1 MPIKISARDFAN
13 ELIVNGKRRETDRA
27 CIKEIIYSA
36 NAFDIQNWFDN
47 QKMNADNLPK
57 SVDGFLKLLA
67 ENDIDI
73 VCVCGIALLSYMRD
87 RNTHDLDLIIS
98 KADFRKIAPSLK
110 ITKADEN
117 FANCETYDGL
127 KVNFLFIKKALS
139 QKRDYQEGSFYIAT
153 VEGLVLMKLYAWADL
168 RFNGQLFDDKFLLTK
183 SLRYKNDIEVLLLN
197 YEVNLTPLEKI
208 LKKNLDASKFGL
220 VKDLIDRIS

>member
-1 MPIKISARDFAN
+1 MCMNTII
-13 ELIVNGKRRETDRA
+13 GKRDEADKIG
-27 CIKEIIYSA
+27 IKDIIYSA
-36 NAFDIQNWFDN
+36 NAFDIKNWFN
-47 QKMNADNLPK
+47 TYQMNADNLPQ
-57 SVDGFLKLLA
+57 SVDKFLKLLSHHK
-67 ENDIDI
+67 IDI
-73 VCVCGIALLSYMRD
+73 VIVGGIALLSYMQD
-87 RNTHDLDLIIS
+87 RNTQDLDLIAS
-98 KADFRKIAPSLK
+98 KADFYKIASSLK
-110 ITKADEN
+110 TIESDEN
-117 FANCETYDGL
+117 FANCETFDGL
-127 KVNFLFIKKALS
+127 KVDFLFTENVIFNYVKKAFC

-208 LKKNLDASKFGL
+208 LKKNLDAAKFGL

>member
-1 MPIKISARDFAN
+1 MIMNTI
-13 ELIVNGKRRETDRA
+13 IGKRKETDKA

-36 NAFDIQNWFDN
+36 NAFNIKNWFDN
-47 QKMNADNLPK
+47 QKMNADNLPQ
-57 SVDGFLKLLA
+57 SVDKFLKLLSQ
-67 ENDIDI
+67 NKIDI
-73 VCVCGIALLSYMRD
+73 VIVGGIALLSYMQD
-87 RNTHDLDLIIS
+87 RNTQDLDLIVS
-98 KADFRKIAPSLK
+98 KADFYKIAPSLK
-110 ITKADEN
+110 VVEADEN
-117 FANCETYDGL
+117 FANCETFDGL
-127 KVNFLFIKKALS
+127 KVDFLFTDNAIFNCVKKGFC

-197 YEVNLTPLEKI
+197 YEVNLTPLEKM